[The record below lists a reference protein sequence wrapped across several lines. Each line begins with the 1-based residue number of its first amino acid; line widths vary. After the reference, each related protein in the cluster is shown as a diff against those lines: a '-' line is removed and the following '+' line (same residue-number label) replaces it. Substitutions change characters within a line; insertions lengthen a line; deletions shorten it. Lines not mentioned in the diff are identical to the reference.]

1 MKDNKLIDIEKKVL
15 ENYKIY
21 SPSKIPLEKKNS
33 KKYFLRREKLFLDC
47 LKLPKK
53 IFLGANLLDLGCGTG
68 EADLLYAKWG
78 AKLNL
83 VEINPKSVKQLRKY
97 FSYFGLTKSI
107 AKIENKSLF
116 DYNSKKKFDIIVS
129 EGVLHHTQ
137 NVEKGFKK
145 LSTNL
150 KSGGFCVLQ
159 VAFDSSQL
167 QRNLQRF
174 ILDYLVGN
182 QYSNKLIEEISEI
195 LFSETIN
202 RANKIGGRSKKQ
214 IIYDAY
220 TNPKHKGVNL
230 PNLLNIFKKN
240 NINYYS
246 SYPSIE
252 PENLINGLHALL
264 PSEHVLQNPNIT
276 AFQSLFFLLASY
288 NDEKLIKNYSKDLVS
303 LEKKWKKLLK
313 ETTLSD
319 YEYGSKINPTKIS
332 NYFNV
337 FAHKSLKLLS
347 KRNSINEKK
356 LITFANEL
364 KILMDILKTKDIKK
378 IKNKINNFKILFRG
392 YNGVPSNYIVGYKK

>member
-1 MKDNKLIDIEKKVL
+1 MEDNKLIDIEKKVL

-116 DYNSKKKFDIIVS
+116 NYNSKKKFDIVVS

-174 ILDYLVGN
+174 ILDYLIGN
-182 QYSNKLIEEISEI
+182 QYSNKLIEEISKI

-220 TNPKHKGVNL
+220 NNPKHKGINL

-252 PENLINGLHALL
+252 PENLINGLHTLL

-303 LEKKWKKLLK
+303 LEKKWKKLMK

-356 LITFANEL
+356 LIIFSNEL
-364 KILMDILKTKDIKK
+364 KMLMDILKTKDIKK